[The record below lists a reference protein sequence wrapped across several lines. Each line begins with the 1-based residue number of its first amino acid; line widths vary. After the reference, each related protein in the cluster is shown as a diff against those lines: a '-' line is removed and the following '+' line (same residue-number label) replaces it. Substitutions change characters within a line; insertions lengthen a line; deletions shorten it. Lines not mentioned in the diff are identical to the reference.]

1 MAEEEETVS
10 PRWDNIVSMY
20 DDLDSLVGK
29 YVSEKEM
36 NYLEVECAL
45 MMLREKISESKI
57 SIIIDSKK
65 ATDDKEKTSDIYI

>member
-1 MAEEEETVS
+1 MAEEETIS

-29 YVSEKEM
+29 YVAEKEM

-45 MMLREKISESKI
+45 MMLREKITESKGGLL
-57 SIIIDSKK
+57 IDAKK
-65 ATDDKEKTSDIYI
+65 STDDKEKTSDIYK

>member
-1 MAEEEETVS
+1 MAEEETIS

-45 MMLREKISESKI
+45 MMLREKITESKVGLL
-57 SIIIDSKK
+57 IDAKK
-65 ATDDKEKTSDIYI
+65 ATDDKEKTSDIYK

>member
-1 MAEEEETVS
+1 MSEEDKTMS

-20 DDLDSLVGK
+20 DDLDNLVGK

-45 MMLREKISESKI
+45 MMLREKINESKI
-57 SIIIDSKK
+57 GIIIDSKK
-65 ATDDKEKTSDIYI
+65 STEGKEKTSDIYK